1 LTKIFLLSILVSPF
15 LLTIALSS
23 PISKDFQ
30 IFSIGV
36 IKKTKHTTII
46 EIYKKYEDALLGLHQ
61 FSHVIVCYWFHKNDT
76 AEKRNILQVH
86 PRGDRRNPLT
96 GVFATRSPVRPNL
109 IGISICKIL
118 SIDGNIIHIDKIDAL
133 DGSPVID
140 LKPYIPRDDSIP
152 DARVPEWVKK

>member
-1 LTKIFLLSILVSPF
+1 MSEN
-15 LLTIALSS
+15 
-23 PISKDFQ
+23 FQ

-36 IKKTKHTTII
+36 VKKTKQATAI
-46 EIYKKYEDALLGLHQ
+46 EIYKKYEGALLGLHQ
-61 FSHVIVCYWFHKNDT
+61 FSHLIVCYWFHKNDT

-86 PRGDRRNPLT
+86 PRGDQRNPLT

-118 SIDGNIIHIDKIDAL
+118 SIDGNIIHIDKIDAF

-140 LKPYIPRDDSIP
+140 LKPYIPRVDSIP
-152 DARVPEWVKK
+152 DAHVPEWVGK